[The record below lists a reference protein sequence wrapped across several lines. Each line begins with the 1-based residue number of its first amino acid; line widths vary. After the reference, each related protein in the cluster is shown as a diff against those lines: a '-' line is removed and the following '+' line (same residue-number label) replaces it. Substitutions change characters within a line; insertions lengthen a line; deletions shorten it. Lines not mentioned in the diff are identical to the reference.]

1 MNANVTATNPVR
13 WAGLLLLCVICWGCQ
28 PTPCCLEPAI
38 CYWPP
43 PYYIERLPTPF
54 PPLTTVERSQ
64 DWGKELFLG
73 KAFAKEMDLY
83 RALTCFKR
91 ALILI
96 PKRNERRFEIEYE
109 IFFAYYVAQ
118 KYQEA
123 VEAFEGSRL
132 IDAPESFPV
141 FRDLLI
147 ALYDAYIKVDQAE
160 RACRILGLLD
170 AIDECA
176 ANRLRLETAITQ
188 VDFPGMVDAGNLTGS
203 HDAVDGFITT
213 YLAEQKSISK
223 ARTLNALL
231 PGAGYYYIGQ
241 KKSAITSFVINALFI
256 TAAYQLFDR
265 GYIPAGIIVASLE
278 TGWYFG
284 GINGAGLEAK
294 QYNEHLYSRLSRAT
308 LEKERLF
315 PILMIEKGF

>member
-1 MNANVTATNPVR
+1 MNVNAIAISPIR
-13 WAGLLLLCVICWGCQ
+13 WAGLILLCIVFWGCQ
-28 PTPCCLEPAI
+28 PTPCCLEPNL

-43 PYYIERLPTPF
+43 PYHIERLPSSF
-54 PPLTTVERSQ
+54 PPLTPVERTQ
-64 DWGKELFLG
+64 EWGKELFLG

-83 RALTCFKR
+83 RAITCFKR

-96 PKRNERRFEIEYE
+96 PKNHERRFEIEYD

-118 KYQEA
+118 KYQDA

-132 IDAPESFPV
+132 IDAPETFPV

-147 ALYDAYIKVDQAE
+147 ALYDSYVKVNLPE
-160 RACRILGLLD
+160 RACRILGILD
-170 AIDECA
+170 AMDACA
-176 ANRLRLETAITQ
+176 ANQLRLETAISQ
-188 VDFPGMVDAGNLTGS
+188 VDFPGIVNAGNAS
-203 HDAVDGFITT
+203 SSCDHINEFITT
-213 YLAEQKSISK
+213 YLTEAKSVSK
-223 ARTLNALL
+223 AQTLNALL
-231 PGAGYYYIGQ
+231 PGAGYYYVGQ
-241 KKSAITSFVINALFI
+241 KRSAITSFVINALFI
-256 TAAYQLFDR
+256 AAAYQLFDR

-294 QYNEHLYSRLSRAT
+294 QYNENLYSRLSRVT
-308 LEKERLF
+308 MERERLF

>member
-1 MNANVTATNPVR
+1 
-13 WAGLLLLCVICWGCQ
+13 
-28 PTPCCLEPAI
+28 
-38 CYWPP
+38 
-43 PYYIERLPTPF
+43 
-54 PPLTTVERSQ
+54 
-64 DWGKELFLG
+64 
-73 KAFAKEMDLY
+73 MDLY

-91 ALILI
+91 AHILI
-96 PKRNERRFEIEYE
+96 PKSNERRFEIEYE

-132 IDAPESFPV
+132 IDAPATFPV

-147 ALYDAYIKVDQAE
+147 ALYDAYMKIDLPE

-170 AIDECA
+170 AIDACS
-176 ANRLRLETAITQ
+176 ANRLRLETAITN
-188 VDFPGMVDAGNLTGS
+188 VDFPGMVDAGNAVGNS
-203 HDAVDGFITT
+203 GAVDEFITT
-213 YLAEQKSISK
+213 YLAEEKSVSK
-223 ARTLNALL
+223 AKTLNAIL

-241 KKSAITSFVINALFI
+241 KRSAITSFVINALFI
-256 TAAYQLFDR
+256 AAAYQLFDR

-294 QYNEHLYSRLSRAT
+294 QYNENLYSRLSRET
-308 LEKERLF
+308 LERERLF